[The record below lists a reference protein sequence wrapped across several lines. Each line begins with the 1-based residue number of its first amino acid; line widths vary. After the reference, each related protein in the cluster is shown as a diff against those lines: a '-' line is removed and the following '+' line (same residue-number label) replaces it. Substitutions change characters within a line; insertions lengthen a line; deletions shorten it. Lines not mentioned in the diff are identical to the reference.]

1 MTVRSCALPG
11 GLSTTVFTGAKHH
24 AMADHSSG
32 FCVFNDF
39 AMVAKHLLTTSATV
53 QRIAV
58 RTSTL
63 TTETALRPS

>member
-1 MTVRSCALPG
+1 M
-11 GLSTTVFTGAKHH
+11 FTGAKHH

-63 TTETALRPS
+63 TTETMIET